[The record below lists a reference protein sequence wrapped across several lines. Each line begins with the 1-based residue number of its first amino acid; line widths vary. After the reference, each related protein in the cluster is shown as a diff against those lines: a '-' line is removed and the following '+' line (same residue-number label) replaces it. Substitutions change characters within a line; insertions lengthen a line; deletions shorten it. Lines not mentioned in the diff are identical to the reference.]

1 MHIVHE
7 KRIRELKGFSNRYN
21 KTFIHKLVATKT
33 DKDTWFLLNTES
45 FAHVIEWNEDGF
57 VCDVL
62 SSHHTKNFYSELL
75 ESKLINIFYIKNVNR
90 KVKRRCW

>member
-1 MHIVHE
+1 MFAMHIVQE

-45 FAHVIEWNEDGF
+45 FAHVIE
-57 VCDVL
+57 
-62 SSHHTKNFYSELL
+62 
-75 ESKLINIFYIKNVNR
+75 
-90 KVKRRCW
+90 